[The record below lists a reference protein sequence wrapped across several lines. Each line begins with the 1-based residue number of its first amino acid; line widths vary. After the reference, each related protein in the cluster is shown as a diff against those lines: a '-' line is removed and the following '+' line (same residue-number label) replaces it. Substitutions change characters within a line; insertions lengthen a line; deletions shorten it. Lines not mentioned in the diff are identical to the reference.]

1 MAKKFTTNRL
11 SPERAAM
18 DAPVGAL
25 ALARLAR
32 VLGRQA
38 AREQLTPHTS
48 LLIPQTDLQETNER

>member
-1 MAKKFTTNRL
+1 
-11 SPERAAM
+11 M